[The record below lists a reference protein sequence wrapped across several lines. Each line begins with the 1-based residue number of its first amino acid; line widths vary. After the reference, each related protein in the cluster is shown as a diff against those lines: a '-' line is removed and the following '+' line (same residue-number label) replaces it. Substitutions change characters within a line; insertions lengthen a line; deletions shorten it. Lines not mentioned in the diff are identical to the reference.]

1 MGRCTASLRRN
12 ERPATRHNVRVQT
25 SVSSDRGVF
34 PMPWIIAFI
43 EGFSTL
49 AVEVIAIR
57 LAIPI
62 VGSSVTLT
70 GVMLGVV
77 LFALSAGY
85 WRGGVLSARWD
96 RAQTRSALARNL
108 LVASV
113 VYGALAFPL
122 EATLLEKLLDIGLAL
137 PTAVGVTAT
146 LLYLVPIYLA
156 SQTVPMLA
164 ELTNIEGKAGKASG
178 RVLFFS
184 TIGSV
189 AGGIV
194 TPVWLFPYI
203 GVARSTYVV
212 CALLAGIAGIMVIGH
227 FGVVRTLGVGAAVAV
242 AMIGAHAVAES
253 NTSVFSFDSAYQ
265 SIRIVEEKT
274 DSGRIERTLMM
285 GGGRASGIYTDNGE
299 TSFEY
304 VRAAER
310 ALAETKADTVLVI
323 GAAGFTFPRDAASL
337 PGVREVDAVD
347 VDPVVREIAERHFL
361 KQSLP
366 PKVRFLPLS
375 ARYAVRR
382 LRQDGRRYG
391 FTLVDA
397 YFGKGIPDE
406 LVTVEFFKDIRL
418 VSERTAVNVQMDRAI
433 DSAFAKNVLASFR
446 EAFGSVWVKD
456 VRRERDDSDLTNI
469 LVTSWP
475 ASGSVSWNGSGE
487 VYRDDKN
494 TADRDHVALVWSAS
508 GG

>member
-1 MGRCTASLRRN
+1 
-12 ERPATRHNVRVQT
+12 VQT
-25 SVSSDRGVF
+25 SVSIDRGRF
-34 PMPWIIAFI
+34 PTPWVIAFI

-57 LAIPI
+57 LAIPV

-70 GVMLGVV
+70 GVMLGIV

-96 RAQTRSALARNL
+96 KAQTRTALTRNL
-108 LVASV
+108 ILAAVI
-113 VYGALAFPL
+113 YGALAFPL
-122 EATLLEKLLDIGLAL
+122 EAHLLEKLLDMGLGL
-137 PTAVGVTAT
+137 PMAIGVTAT
-146 LLYLVPIYLA
+146 LLFLIPIYLA

-164 ELTNIEGKAGKASG
+164 ELTNVDGKAGKASG
-178 RVLFFS
+178 KVLFYS
-184 TIGSV
+184 TLGSV

-212 CALLAGIAGIMVIGH
+212 CGLLLGIGGVMA
-227 FGVVRTLGVGAAVAV
+227 FGQFRFVKTLGLGAAALA
-242 AMIGAHAVAES
+242 AMISTHALAEPAKGI
-253 NTSVFSFDSAYQ
+253 FSFDSAYQ

-274 DSGRIERTLMM
+274 EGGRSERTLMM
-285 GGGRASGIYTDNGE
+285 GGGRASGIYADNGE

-310 ALAETKADTVLVI
+310 ALAETKAETVLVI
-323 GAAGFTFPRDAASL
+323 GAAGFTFPRDAANF
-337 PGVREVDAVD
+337 PGVRRVDAVD
-347 VDPVVREIAERHFL
+347 VDPVVRDIAERRFL
-361 KQSLP
+361 QQRLP
-366 PKVRFLPLS
+366 SKVRFLPLS
-375 ARYAVRR
+375 ARYAVRK
-382 LRQDGRRYG
+382 LRKDGEHYG

-406 LVTVEFFKDIRL
+406 LVTTEFFKDL
-418 VSERTAVNVQMDRAI
+418 QVVSERTAVNVQMDRAM

-446 EAFGSVWVKD
+446 EAFGGVWVKD
-456 VRRERDDSDLTNI
+456 VRLKRDDTDLTNI

-475 ASGSVSWNGSGE
+475 AGGSVAWNGSGD
-487 VYRDDKN
+487 VYRDDRN
-494 TADRDHVALVWSAS
+494 SADRDHVDLVWSF
-508 GG
+508 